1 MTTEDTAINDQV
13 DTVSKQGVSIPNVE
27 IMDSPT
33 LSTVDTLRP
42 GGLPLTHMDGDAAIA
57 HIERLEQETGERVRG
72 GQGLMLVTSITT
84 LDNLFQPRTL
94 TNWHVDDLMRAVK
107 SKRVIAPLLVLRIGE
122 RGFLLDGHHRLRA
135 YKEVDKA
142 EQRVSRVPCEFFNG
156 TVAEA
161 VLEARRRNS
170 ETKLAMSTTQKLD
183 DAWKLVKMVKTGAAN
198 VGGKTEY
205 HFSKAEI
212 VAASDVAKGTVG
224 NMRKALETI
233 GREEARPIAV
243 WEAARKL
250 ASGKAGSGTM
260 TADEVEER
268 KRQMVEDWVGR
279 LRKSF
284 GDRFGKDTEL
294 TADVLHRYLGPKTE
308 AVGLDMLHAAGVNVE
323 YADFKD
329 AMLVAREADF

>member
-42 GGLPLTHMDGDAAIA
+42 GGLPLTHMDGDAAIV
-57 HIERLEQETGERVRG
+57 HIERLEEETGERVRG
-72 GQGLMLVTSITT
+72 GQGLMLVGAITT

-94 TNWHVDDLMRAVK
+94 TGWHVDDLVRAVK
-107 SKRVIAPLLVLRIGE
+107 AKRIIAPLLVLRIGE
-122 RGFLLDGHHRLRA
+122 RGFLLDGHHRLKA
-135 YKEVDKA
+135 YKEVDSK
-142 EQRVSRVPCEFFNG
+142 QRVPCDFFDG
-156 TVAEA
+156 TVAQA

-183 DAWKLVKMVKTGAAN
+183 DAWKLVKMVKAGAAK
-198 VGGKTEY
+198 VGGKVEY

-224 NMRKALETI
+224 NMRKVLETI
-233 GREEARPIAV
+233 GRTEARAIASWEEARKR
-243 WEAARKL
+243 AA
-250 ASGKAGSGTM
+250 GKVGPGTM

-308 AVGLDMLHAAGVNVE
+308 PVGLDMLQAAGVNVD

-329 AMLVAREADF
+329 AMDQAREADF

>member
-1 MTTEDTAINDQV
+1 MMDTA
-13 DTVSKQGVSIPNVE
+13 S
-27 IMDSPT
+27 

-42 GGLPLTHMDGDAAIA
+42 DLSTVDTLRAGGLPLTHMDGDAAIA
-57 HIERLEQETGERVRG
+57 HIERLEQETGGRVRG
-72 GQGLMLVTSITT
+72 GEGLMPVSAIAT

-94 TNWHVDDLMRAVK
+94 TNWHVADLVRAVK
-107 SKRVIAPLLVLRIGE
+107 SKRIIAPLLVLRIGE

-142 EQRVSRVPCEFFNG
+142 EHRVSRVPCEFFDG
-156 TVAEA
+156 TVAQA

-183 DAWKLVKMVKTGAAN
+183 DAWKLVKMVKAGAAKA
-198 VGGKTEY
+198 GGKVEY

-233 GREEARPIAV
+233 GREEARAISA
-243 WEAARKL
+243 WEKARKL
-250 ASGKAGSGTM
+250 AAGKTGTGTM

-308 AVGLDMLHAAGVNVE
+308 PVSLDMLGAAGVNVE
-323 YADFKD
+323 YAEFRD
-329 AMLVAREADF
+329 ALEGARESDY

>member
-1 MTTEDTAINDQV
+1 MNEDNTATNDQ
-13 DTVSKQGVSIPNVE
+13 VSIPNVE
-27 IMDSPT
+27 IMDTPPV
-33 LSTVDTLRP
+33 STVDTLPRT
-42 GGLPLTHMDGDAAIA
+42 LPLTFMDGDAAIA

-72 GQGLMLVTSITT
+72 GEGLMLVTAITT

-94 TNWHVDDLMRAVK
+94 TSWHVDDLMRAVK
-107 SKRVIAPLLVLRIGE
+107 TKRVVAPLLVLRIGE
-122 RGFLLDGHHRLRA
+122 RGFLLDGHHRLAA
-135 YKEVDKA
+135 YKRVDAK
-142 EQRVSRVPCEFFNG
+142 QRVPCEFWDG
-156 TVAEA
+156 SVAAA

-183 DAWKLVKMVKTGAAN
+183 DAWKLVKMVKAGAAKA
-198 VGGKTEY
+198 GGKIEY

-233 GREEARPIAV
+233 GREEARTITA

-250 ASGKAGSGTM
+250 ASGKAGRAGTM
-260 TADEVEER
+260 TADEMEER

-279 LRKSF
+279 LRRAF
-284 GDRFGKDTEL
+284 GEKFGKDTEL

-308 AVGLDMLHAAGVNVE
+308 PVGLDMLQAAGVNVE
-323 YADFKD
+323 YADFKE
-329 AMLVAREADF
+329 AMTQARETDF